1 MKKTMAFILAAIIC
15 GSFLACGSTSAS
27 ADEQPVQTAK
37 AGEYTLHAAKD
48 YSEILALLESSE
60 NKGGIYAGGGMM
72 RNGMLEETASTS
84 TADTAEAPAEA
95 AADDKG
101 STDAPAAE
109 SVDYSG
115 TNVQVAGID
124 EGDIVKTDGEYL
136 YVLDKDGN
144 VRILRAD
151 GANTATVG
159 KIDAEE
165 NVWSRELFVDGDT
178 LVILANKNDPSAD
191 NADNK
196 DGTRTVAEF
205 YNIAD
210 RTAPVKA
217 GELGQD
223 GYYST
228 ARMLDGKLYVVSNMS
243 FWYWIEN
250 GVTPEAR
257 QYAPCLYD
265 NGKETVMP
273 ADCILLPPVTNDQSY
288 TVLTSADLESGARIS
303 EQAVLGRRA
312 TVYMNDKNIYLATND
327 YSETESDP
335 YTADQYSVV
344 DYTGCTNTALTRF
357 SIDDGKLALA
367 ANGSVPGSM
376 INQFAMDEKDG
387 YLRVVTTINQYSWSI
402 YTDSKYGF
410 ENYKNG
416 DNLDS
421 SALYILD
428 GDLKT
433 AGSVEDLAPGESV
446 YSVRFDGDTGYF
458 VTYKQMDPLF
468 AVDLSDPTSPK
479 VLSALKIPGFSQY
492 LHVWGDGELF
502 GLGENTSGDDEAVI
516 DGLKLSMF
524 DTTNPAD
531 VTEITTLKLDG
542 DWSAAQCNHK
552 AILILPDK
560 DIIAFPMDN
569 SYVVYGYDS
578 GSFTK
583 RAEMD
588 MGDLWTD
595 NVRGVQ
601 IGDMFYVCA
610 SNGVGVYSLSD
621 FSEVTS
627 VMF

>member
-1 MKKTMAFILAAIIC
+1 MKRTMAVMLAAIMC

-27 ADEQPVQTAK
+27 ADEQLGLTAK

-48 YSEILALLESSE
+48 YSEILKLLESSG
-60 NKGGIYAGGGMM
+60 NRGGVYTGGGIV
-72 RNGMLEETASTS
+72 RNGMFEGVSSSNA
-84 TADTAEAPAEA
+84 ADTAQAPAA
-95 AADDKG
+95 AATDGKG
-101 STDAPAAE
+101 STDAPAGE

-124 EGDIVKTDGEYL
+124 EGDIVKTDGKYL
-136 YVLDKDGN
+136 YVMDKDSN
-144 VRILRAD
+144 VRIVKAD
-151 GANTATVG
+151 GENTATVG

-165 NVWSRELFVDGDT
+165 NVWSSELFVDGDT
-178 LVILANKNDPSAD
+178 LVILATENRSS
-191 NADNK
+191 ADNK

-205 YNIAD
+205 YNIGD
-210 RTAPVKA
+210 RSAPVKT

-228 ARMLDGKLYVVSNMS
+228 ARLLDGKLYIVSNMS

-250 GVTPEAR
+250 GVTPAAR
-257 QYAPCLYD
+257 QFAPCLYD

-273 ADCILLPPVTNDQSY
+273 ADCILLPPETNDQSY
-288 TVLTSADLESGARIS
+288 TVLTSADLESGTRIG

-312 TVYMNDKNIYLATND
+312 TVYMNDKNIYLATDN
-327 YSETESDP
+327 YSETKSDP

-357 SIDDGKLALA
+357 SIDEGKLALA
-367 ANGSVPGSM
+367 ASGSIPGTM

-387 YLRVVTTINQYSWSI
+387 HLRVVTTINQYSWSI
-402 YTDSKYGF
+402 YTDSKYDF
-410 ENYKNG
+410 ENYKSG
-416 DNLDS
+416 DSLNS

-433 AGSVEDLAPGESV
+433 TGSVEDLAPGERV

-458 VTYKQMDPLF
+458 VTYKQIDPLF

-479 VLSALKIPGFSQY
+479 VLSELKIPGFSQY

-502 GLGENTSGDDEAVI
+502 GLGQNTTGDDGTVS

-524 DTTNPAD
+524 NTTNPAD

-542 DWSAAQCNHK
+542 NWSAAQYNHK

-560 DIIAFPMDN
+560 NIIAFPMDN
-569 SYVVYGYDS
+569 CYAIYSYGS
-578 GSFTK
+578 GGFTE

-621 FSEVTS
+621 FITVAS
-627 VMF
+627 VIF